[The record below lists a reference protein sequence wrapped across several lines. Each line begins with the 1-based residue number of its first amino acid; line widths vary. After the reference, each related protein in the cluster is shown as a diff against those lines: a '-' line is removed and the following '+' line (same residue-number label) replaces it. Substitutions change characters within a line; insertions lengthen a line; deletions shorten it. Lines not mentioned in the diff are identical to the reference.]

1 MIKPLVFGAALL
13 SASAMTVPLAAQDRV
28 RDDTFTITANQI
40 VDMADAR
47 IAQLKAD
54 LRLTPDQD
62 KNWGSFQ
69 SALHD
74 MALRRGDRMTKLRDQ
89 RNGTTT
95 DAAAPAP
102 APVVGTAPAP
112 VVGTAPVTD
121 PAARPRDD
129 RDMRDARDARDRR
142 DMRDSDR
149 YRAPDLVGDL
159 RRQADDLAAK
169 SDDFRKFADAAG
181 PLYTSLNDGQKGR
194 FLAYVQ
200 RNLLEDPMVA
210 EPRRGR
216 GRGRYRY

>member
-1 MIKPLVFGAALL
+1 MMKPLVFGAALL
-13 SASAMTVPLAAQDRV
+13 SASAMTVMPLAAQDRG
-28 RDDTFTITANQI
+28 RGDTFPVTSNQI

-89 RNGTTT
+89 RAGTTT

-102 APVVGTAPAP
+102 VPAA
-112 VVGTAPVTD
+112 GTAPVTD
-121 PAARPRDD
+121 PATRPRDD
-129 RDMRDARDARDRR
+129 RDTRDSRDRR
-142 DMRDSDR
+142 DMRADR
-149 YRAPDLVGDL
+149 DRAPDVVADM
-159 RRQADDLAAK
+159 RRQADDFAAK
-169 SDDFRKFADAAG
+169 SDDFRKFADASG
-181 PLYTSLNDGQKGR
+181 PLYASLDDGQKGR

-200 RNLLEDPMVA
+200 RNMMDDSNSI

-216 GRGRYRY
+216 GRDRY